1 MALYN
6 ANFSYLGQNS
16 IDNGFVVAAFEPDE
30 GFKDTF
36 LSMEPV
42 YEDSRHGEFRFDYG
56 ARYNS
61 VSVVEITIIKKDLS
75 DFSINDTRNALKWLT
90 GSRTNSWLDIY
101 SGKSFQYSFLGRVTD
116 VKQRKLDG
124 RIIGLM
130 IIFTS
135 ISPWA
140 FSRQFEFN
148 RTIEQSLDVIN
159 DGNDNLI
166 LIKDPNEMSI
176 NSHGVLCNGPEVDDS
191 GTFDVDESGAMS
203 VKNAITAS
211 IDNQSDDLYTYINL
225 GVRFENQ
232 SCQWFEIVNNTIGE
246 TTRVDHIG
254 SGEIVEIVDKQFIV
268 SYELD
273 QVSGQLKNLNRIFGD
288 DFNFVWPR
296 LLPGIND
303 FEINGDGNGR
313 LKFSYRYPVK
323 IGDCAIGEP
332 ADATAYIYNSIL
344 VVESDDVV
352 AFVDGDVFVA
362 DGGMMSFLE
371 NNVLFVQQYSN

>member
-6 ANFSYLGQNS
+6 ANFTYIGENS
-16 IDNGFVVAAFEPDE
+16 IDKGFVVAAFEPDD

-42 YEDSRHGEFRFDYG
+42 YEESRHGEYRFDYG

-61 VSVVEITIIKKDLS
+61 VPNIEITIIKRDLT
-75 DFSINDTRNALKWLT
+75 DFSIDDVRSALRWLT

-101 SGKSFQYSFLGRVTD
+101 SGGMFQYSFLGRVTD

-148 RTIEQSLDVIN
+148 RTIMQTLDVEGN
-159 DGNDNLI
+159 QEDGFTVTKNS
-166 LIKDPNEMSI
+166 NEMSL
-176 NSHGVLCNGPEVDDS
+176 SSDGVLCNGPEYNDS
-191 GTFDVDESGAMS
+191 GTFDVDIEGAIG
-203 VKNAITAS
+203 VQNIIAAN

-225 GVRFENQ
+225 DIRFENE
-232 SCQWFEIVNNTIGE
+232 SCEWVEITNNTIGE
-246 TTRVDHIG
+246 TTRVNHLQN
-254 SGEIVEIVDKQFIV
+254 GEIIDIVDKQFIV
-268 SYELD
+268 SYNLD
-273 QVSGQLKNLNRIFGD
+273 QLSGQLVNNNRIFGD

-296 LLPGIND
+296 LLPGMND
-303 FEINGDGNGR
+303 FVVSGSGNGR
-313 LKFSYRYPVK
+313 LKFSYRYPMK
-323 IGDCAIGEP
+323 IGDCAIGE
-332 ADATAYIYNSIL
+332 DNSTAYVSNDVCIVTSDAVTAIISNSIL
-344 VVESDDVV
+344 VTTSNYLDASIDNGV
-352 AFVDGDVFVA
+352 
-362 DGGMMSFLE
+362 LE
-371 NNVLFVQQYSN
+371 VHPYSN